1 VASQDDDA
9 LKLARSIAQAYRPA
23 PGTARPSR
31 PQSKRGAPA
40 AGTVRKNREDP
51 TTIGHLLGQVV
62 QAQGWTERLDQQRIY
77 TDWVKIVGP
86 EVSQHA
92 KVDGF
97 ADGVVH
103 VRADKTA
110 WAKELKLLAPRI
122 VAKLNEALGEGS
134 VLRLEIR
141 GPQAPSWKAGSRS
154 VRGGRG
160 PRDTYG

>member
-1 VASQDDDA
+1 MADHDDDA
-9 LKLARSIAQAYRPA
+9 LKLARSIANAYRPA
-23 PGTARPSR
+23 GGATPARR
-31 PQSKRGAPA
+31 PQGKKNTA
-40 AGTVRKNREDP
+40 AGAARATREDP
-51 TTIGHLLGQVV
+51 TTISQLLGQVV
-62 QAQGWTERLDQQRIY
+62 QAQGWSQQLDQQRIY

-134 VLRLEIR
+134 VLRLEVR
-141 GPQAPSWKAGSRS
+141 GPQAPSWKGGTFS